1 MSDQH
6 KHTSKFLSLIL
17 RHQPEKIGITLDKSG
32 WASVSELLDQLN
44 ANGHPVSMELLE
56 EIVATNNKK
65 RFAFN
70 DDHTQIRASQGHSLE
85 IDPDLVPA
93 IPPALLYHGTAE
105 HNRESIFTAGLQKQ
119 SRQHVHLSDNTDTA
133 RNVGARHGKPL
144 VLHVNAAQMQKDGFV
159 FFLSANNVWLTNEV
173 PPAYLSIPA

>member
-17 RHQPEKIGITLDKSG
+17 RHQPEKIGIRLDKSG

-44 ANGHPVSMELLE
+44 ANGHPITMELLE

-70 DDHTQIRASQGHSLE
+70 DDHTQIRASQGHSLD
-85 IDPDLVPA
+85 IDPDLAPV

-105 HNRESIFTAGLQKQ
+105 QNRESIFTSGLQKRN
-119 SRQHVHLSDNTDTA
+119 RQHVHLSDNTETA

-144 VLHVNAAQMQKDGFV
+144 VLLVNAAQMQKDGFV
-159 FFLSANNVWLTNEV
+159 FFLSANHVWLTNEV